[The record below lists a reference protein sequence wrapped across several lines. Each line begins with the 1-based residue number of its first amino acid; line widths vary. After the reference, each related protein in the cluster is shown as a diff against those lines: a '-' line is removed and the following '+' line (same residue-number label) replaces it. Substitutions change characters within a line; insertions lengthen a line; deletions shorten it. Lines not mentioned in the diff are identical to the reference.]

1 MSLALLAYLFSFTDL
16 SALKERVRILELLLV
31 SLEPEHVVQESWL
44 KLAEQRRDEVRTG
57 KVTMVP
63 GDEALSRVR
72 KRLT

>member
-1 MSLALLAYLFSFTDL
+1 MQTLTKELQEAVLNLPVE
-16 SALKERVRILELLLV
+16 ERVRILELLLV

-44 KLAEQRRDEVRTG
+44 KLAEQRREEVRAG

-63 GDEALSRVR
+63 GDEAISRIR